1 VKASEPVQKQE
12 RRDGPS
18 RPWRSVQNDGNEIPD
33 FFHPLV
39 LSGQPANLFVEFLN
53 LSFILLGLSAHFSIF
68 IFKKQVE
75 ITGCIGLPSGKHVGM
90 DVVVGSDFV

>member
-1 VKASEPVQKQE
+1 MVPVDRGDPFRTMETRFQ
-12 RRDGPS
+12 
-18 RPWRSVQNDGNEIPD
+18 I